1 MSVKKLLMW
10 SGGVE
15 STSLLKNLLTE
26 TQDEIFAHHIRMT
39 NPEGRKDIELH
50 AISVL
55 YPKLAAIR
63 PFSLSYTDLSICNGK
78 ALPNDIKVVGPIGV
92 AAMEYHGCEVM
103 MTSYSQEDYYAR
115 SFLDGVSITL
125 PRPSDDHRY
134 YWNERRKLIAAVAG
148 KDVHPYH
155 ESYDWTKKQHME
167 YLGDL
172 LQYTHSCRRPV
183 NGTPCGKCHSCIE
196 RG

>member
-1 MSVKKLLMW
+1 MKVLILW

-15 STSLLKNLLTE
+15 STSLLKQYLSE
-26 TQDEIFAHHIRMT
+26 TQDEIFAHYIRMV
-39 NPEGRKDIELH
+39 NPEGRLQSENQAVIELFPLL
-50 AISVL
+50 S
-55 YPKLAAIR
+55 KIR
-63 PFSLSYTDLSICNGK
+63 SFNLSFSDISICGGK
-78 ALPNDIKVVGPIGV
+78 ALPNDIKVIGPIGV
-92 AAMEYHGCEVM
+92 IAMEYHGCELM
-103 MTSYSQEDYYAR
+103 MTSYSQEDYFAR

-155 ESYDWTKKQHME
+155 HSYDWTKKQHMD

-172 LQYTHSCRRPV
+172 LQHTHSCRRPV
-183 NGTPCGKCHSCIE
+183 TGKLCGKCHSCIE
-196 RG
+196 RNA